1 MKSKLLLSAVLAN
14 LSLASLVAGDLEPL
28 MSQPDKVVLR
38 EDFSKSKKL
47 DKAVWR
53 ARQGTRWA
61 MEDGVLRG
69 RPSSPEY
76 QARKADHKGLEP
88 RLSIPA
94 APQEFIIE
102 FSIRIVGGE
111 PTPIVPFVEFGHHV
125 ARVNW
130 NKGGAR
136 LLANGESVR
145 LAAAPEF
152 HLKSGEW
159 RRALAEIQG
168 DEFVIQ
174 FASGATLFG
183 AHEAF
188 AGKKDGFGVAG
199 LRGGV
204 IELDDITIW
213 SVKPKKKAYWAAIRA
228 KLPQS
233 RPVKIEKRVRRKKRN

>member
-1 MKSKLLLSAVLAN
+1 MRPLPAFKPNARTTRNDRIMKSKLLLSAVLAN

-102 FSIRIVGGE
+102 FSIRIVGGD
-111 PTPIVPFVEFGHHV
+111 PDRAVR
-125 ARVNW
+125 RVW
-130 NKGGAR
+130 PSCGP
-136 LLANGESVR
+136 GE
-145 LAAAPEF
+145 LEQ
-152 HLKSGEW
+152 G
-159 RRALAEIQG
+159 RRAPVGERRIG
-168 DEFVIQ
+168 
-174 FASGATLFG
+174 STCRGA
-183 AHEAF
+183 
-188 AGKKDGFGVAG
+188 
-199 LRGGV
+199 
-204 IELDDITIW
+204 
-213 SVKPKKKAYWAAIRA
+213 
-228 KLPQS
+228 
-233 RPVKIEKRVRRKKRN
+233 